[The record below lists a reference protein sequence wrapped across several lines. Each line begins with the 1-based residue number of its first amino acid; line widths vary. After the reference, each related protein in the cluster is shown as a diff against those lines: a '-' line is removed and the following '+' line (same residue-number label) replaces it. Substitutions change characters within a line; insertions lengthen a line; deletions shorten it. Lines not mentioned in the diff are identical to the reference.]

1 MSIRKAAEA
10 LVGALNGSDKDA
22 IALAKAEL
30 ERELGKRD
38 ELWLKRLFAEDPKMR
53 IY

>member
-10 LVGALNGSDKDA
+10 LVEALNGSNKDT
-22 IALAKAEL
+22 IAKAKAEL

-38 ELWLKRLFAEDPKMR
+38 ALWLKRLFAEDPEKR

>member
-22 IALAKAEL
+22 IAKAKAEL
-30 ERELGKRD
+30 ERELGKKG
-38 ELWLKRLFAEDPKMR
+38 EKWFKKLFGKDPDDKVA
-53 IY
+53 